1 MKVARHFLML
11 MLVYHT
17 ASAVSIEEAF
27 KKGHISYH
35 ITGADG
41 YYGKCVSIT
50 VENKLSA
57 PIKLEIETGRVLQSL
72 DTNVQDMIVTGSF
85 YAYLY
90 GKQKITQMLYA
101 MCAKQDAVP
110 PDEANEFSHGAMAT
124 GNLLAMAKFIES
136 RKLQDHTGQQLIWKS
151 VKEEVA
157 LSECDY
163 QPALYASLKTA
174 FASNKNV
181 RFIDCSNGPAGS
193 NGTSPRKRIKTYNCT
208 IGFTAPYGATIEIS
222 LFNST
227 GRKVKQILKQEKRND
242 QYIEIDYI
250 FTSEGLTEGETYE
263 VRLLVNGKV
272 KQTMALED

>member
-11 MLVYHT
+11 MLVCDA

-41 YYGKCVSIT
+41 YYGKCVSIM

-101 MCAKQDAVP
+101 MCAKQNAIP
-110 PDEANEFSHGAMAT
+110 PDEVNEFSHGAMAT

-136 RKLQDHTGQQLIWKS
+136 RKLQDHTGQLLIWKS
-151 VKEEVA
+151 VKEEVT

-181 RFIDCSNGPAGS
+181 RFTDCSNDPAGS
-193 NGTSPRKRIKTYNCT
+193 NGSSPRKRIKTYDCT
-208 IGFTAPYGATIEIS
+208 IGFSAPYGSTFEIS
-222 LFNST
+222 IFDSNNN
-227 GRKVKQILKQEKRND
+227 KVKQILKQEKRND

-272 KQTMALED
+272 KQTMAVED